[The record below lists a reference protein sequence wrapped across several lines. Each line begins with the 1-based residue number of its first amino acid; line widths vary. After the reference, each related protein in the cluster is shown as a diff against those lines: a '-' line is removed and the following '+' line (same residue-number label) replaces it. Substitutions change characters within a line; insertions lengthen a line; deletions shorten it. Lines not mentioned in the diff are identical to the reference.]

1 MRNPLFSIRA
11 RWQRT
16 CGCHPGRVSAAA
28 RDESCW
34 LRRGLRDAST
44 PSPSLRCSL
53 PSSDAVCLALDPRC
67 AAEEEEE
74 ESEEEEVEQ
83 QQQHGA
89 AGYRPRRG

>member
-1 MRNPLFSIRA
+1 MALGWPL
-11 RWQRT
+11 
-16 CGCHPGRVSAAA
+16 HD
-28 RDESCW
+28 RDCD
-34 LRRGLRDAST
+34 RHK
-44 PSPSLRCSL
+44 
-53 PSSDAVCLALDPRC
+53 DPRC